1 MSLKR
6 KDLLSLAPLTV
17 DEIALILET
26 ADSFKEVTGREIKKV
41 PALRGRTVVNLF
53 FEPSTITRTSF
64 ELAAKRLSADVINFS
79 PSASSV
85 VKGETLLD
93 TARNI
98 EAMQA
103 DIIVLR
109 HSSAGAAETLARGVK
124 SSVINA
130 GDGWHEH
137 PTQALLDLYT
147 IRERGMQFKGLRV
160 AIVGDVS
167 HSRVARSNIYA
178 LTKLGA
184 EVRVV
189 GPPTMMPW
197 GIEKLGASVYH
208 DMDEGLRGANVIMML
223 RLQLERQGR
232 AMFPTIREY
241 SRLYGLTAE
250 RVRLADSGA
259 IVMHPG
265 PMNRGLEIAADAA
278 DAAQSLV
285 LDQVSAGVA
294 VRMSVL
300 YHLLAG
306 NNYERED
313 TSEARAR
320 HEASRSA
327 GIGTG
332 GKEGQP

>member
-1 MSLKR
+1 MSLKH
-6 KDLLSLAPLTV
+6 KNLLSLAPLSV
-17 DEIALILET
+17 EDIQLILET
-26 ADSFKEVTGREIKKV
+26 ADSFKEVSGREIKKV

-53 FEPSTITRTSF
+53 FEPSTRTRTSF

-79 PSASSV
+79 PSSSSV

-147 IRERGMQFKGLRV
+147 IRERGMAFKGLRV
-160 AIVGDVS
+160 AIVGDVA
-167 HSRVARSNIYA
+167 HSRVARSNILA

-189 GPPTMMPW
+189 GPPTMIPL
-197 GIEKLGASVYH
+197 GIEKLGVRVFH
-208 DMDEGLRGANVIMML
+208 HLDEGLRDVQVIMML

-232 AMFPTIREY
+232 ALFPTIREY
-241 SRLYGLTAE
+241 ARLYGLTAE
-250 RVRLADSGA
+250 RVKMADPKA

-265 PMNRGLEIAADAA
+265 PINRGVEIAPEVAD
-278 DAAQSLV
+278 SLSSV
-285 LDQVSAGVA
+285 ILDQVANGVA
-294 VRMSVL
+294 VRMGVL
-300 YHLLAG
+300 YLMSGA
-306 NNYERED
+306 N
-313 TSEARAR
+313 
-320 HEASRSA
+320 
-327 GIGTG
+327 
-332 GKEGQP
+332 

>member
-1 MSLKR
+1 MSLKD
-6 KDLLSLAPLTV
+6 KHLLSLASLSV

-26 ADSFKEVTGREIKKV
+26 ADSFKEVSGREIKKV

-53 FEPSTITRTSF
+53 FEPSTRTRTSF

-79 PSASSV
+79 PSSSSV

-147 IRERGMQFKGLRV
+147 IRERGLPFQGLRV
-160 AIVGDVS
+160 AIVGDVA
-167 HSRVARSNIYA
+167 HSRVARSNILA

-189 GPPTMMPW
+189 GPATMIPF
-197 GIEKLGASVYH
+197 GIEKLGVTVFH
-208 DMDEGLRGANVIMML
+208 HLDEGLQDVQVIMML
-223 RLQLERQGR
+223 RLQLERQGK
-232 AMFPTIREY
+232 ALFPTIREY
-241 SRLYGLTAE
+241 ARLYGLTAE
-250 RVRLADSGA
+250 RVKLADPKA

-265 PMNRGLEIAADAA
+265 PINRGVEIAPDVAD
-278 DAAQSLV
+278 SLSSV
-285 LDQVSAGVA
+285 ILDQVANGVA
-294 VRMSVL
+294 VRMGVL
-300 YHLLAG
+300 YLMSGA
-306 NNYERED
+306 N
-313 TSEARAR
+313 
-320 HEASRSA
+320 
-327 GIGTG
+327 
-332 GKEGQP
+332 

>member
-6 KDLLSLAPLTV
+6 KDLLSLATLSV
-17 DEIALILET
+17 DEIMLVLET

-41 PALRGRTVVNLF
+41 PALRGKTVVNLF
-53 FEPSTITRTSF
+53 FEPSTRTRTSF

-79 PSASSV
+79 PSSSSV

-109 HSSAGAAETLARGVK
+109 HSSAGAAETLAHGVK

-147 IRERGMQFKGLRV
+147 IRQRGMNFSGLRV

-167 HSRVARSNIYA
+167 HSRVARSNIHA
-178 LTKLGA
+178 LIKLGA
-184 EVRVV
+184 EVRLV
-189 GPPTMMPW
+189 GPPTMMPSHV
-197 GIEKLGASVYH
+197 EKLGAKVYYN
-208 DMDEGLRGANVIMML
+208 MDEGLRGVHVIMML

-232 AMFPTIREY
+232 AQFPTIREY

-250 RVRLADSGA
+250 RVRLADASA

-265 PMNRGLEIAADAA
+265 PINRGVEIAPDVAD
-278 DAAQSLV
+278 SLSSV
-285 LDQVSAGVA
+285 ILDQVANGVA
-294 VRMSVL
+294 VRMGIL
-300 YHLLAG
+300 YLMSGA
-306 NNYERED
+306 N
-313 TSEARAR
+313 S
-320 HEASRSA
+320 
-327 GIGTG
+327 
-332 GKEGQP
+332 

>member
-1 MSLKR
+1 MGLKR
-6 KDLLSLAPLTV
+6 KDLLSLTHLSA
-17 DEIALILET
+17 DDISLILET
-26 ADSFKEVTGREIKKV
+26 ADSFKEVSGREIKKV
-41 PALRGRTVVNLF
+41 PALRGKTVVNLF
-53 FEPSTITRTSF
+53 FEPSTRTRTSF

-79 PSASSV
+79 PSSSSV

-147 IRERGMQFKGLRV
+147 IRSRGMGFAGLKV
-160 AIVGDVS
+160 AIVGDVA
-167 HSRVARSNIYA
+167 HSRVARSNIFA

-189 GPPTMMPW
+189 GPATMIPLHI
-197 GIEKLGASVYH
+197 GQLGVKVYH
-208 DMDEGLRGANVIMML
+208 NLDEGLRGVHVIMML

-232 AMFPTIREY
+232 ALFPTIREY
-241 SRLYGLTAE
+241 ARQYGLTGDRVKLAE
-250 RVRLADSGA
+250 PGA

-265 PMNRGLEIAADAA
+265 PINRGVEIAPDVAD
-278 DAAQSLV
+278 SLSSV
-285 LDQVSAGVA
+285 ILDQVANGVA
-294 VRMSVL
+294 VRMGIL
-300 YHLLAG
+300 YLMSGAG
-306 NNYERED
+306 
-313 TSEARAR
+313 
-320 HEASRSA
+320 
-327 GIGTG
+327 
-332 GKEGQP
+332 